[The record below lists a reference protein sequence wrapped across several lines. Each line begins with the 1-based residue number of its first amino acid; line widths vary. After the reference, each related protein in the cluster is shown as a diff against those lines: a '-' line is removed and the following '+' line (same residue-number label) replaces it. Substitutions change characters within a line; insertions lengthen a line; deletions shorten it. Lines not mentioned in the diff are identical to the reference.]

1 MKFSRFV
8 AKQRVAKNL
17 RDLPSPTM
25 AIVAERLKL
34 SSVHEGISDSVKTVT
49 TSMSLPSKGGLK
61 NIKPGLNDRSSNVGK
76 AASQRGVP
84 ARASVT
90 MISSQD
96 SLQSQ
101 ALFNIKDSNKEDRE
115 RRVLVRK
122 FKFEEPRREQID
134 ELKVDLFKHFRE
146 DVSLRL
152 WNSDF
157 KRQIDGIELLQ
168 KALPSSGKEV
178 VELLDILLRWFVLR
192 FCESN
197 TTCLLKVLDFLPELF
212 DGLKDQ
218 SYMLTE
224 AEAAIFLPC
233 LIEKSGHNIEKVRE
247 KMGELIKQMI
257 NIYSLPKLLPYILEG
272 LRSKNNRTR
281 IECVDI
287 IGYFMDHNGTEVGG
301 LLKNLPSVAALTAER
316 DGEIRKAALNT
327 LATAYKNLGDDV
339 WRYVGK
345 LSDAQRSML
354 DDRFKWKAR
363 EMDKRREGRPGD
375 ARAALRR
382 SVRENGSDVA
392 EQSGELVSRSMAGSM
407 MSRENFGYA
416 DAHTVPRQMAA
427 AVTGPADWR
436 EALDIV
442 ALGLPEQSV
451 EGMKVICH
459 ELTQA
464 VDPES
469 SALDDL
475 IKEADRLVSCLSVM
489 VPKTFNFSLSG

>member
-1 MKFSRFV
+1 MNEILKICGQDV
-8 AKQRVAKNL
+8 VAKNL
-17 RDLPSPTM
+17 KDLPSPTL

-34 SSVHEGISDSVKTVT
+34 STVHEGFSDSVKMVT
-49 TSMSLPSKGGLK
+49 TSMSLPSKAGSK
-61 NIKPGLNDRSSNVGK
+61 NNKHGPNDRGSNVSK
-76 AASQRGVP
+76 AVSQRGIP
-84 ARASVT
+84 ARSSVT

-96 SLQSQ
+96 SIQSQ
-101 ALFNIKDSNKEDRE
+101 ALFNIKDSNKEERE

-134 ELKVDLFKHFRE
+134 ELKIELFRHFRE

-168 KALPSSGKEV
+168 KALPSSRKEV
-178 VELLDILLRWFVLR
+178 IELLDILLRWFVLR

-212 DGLKDQ
+212 DVLKDQ

-233 LIEKSGHNIEKVRE
+233 LMEKSGHNIEKVRE
-247 KMGELIKQMI
+247 KMGELIKQMV

-287 IGYFMDHNGTEVGG
+287 IGYFMDHHGTEVRIILSSFFPLLIIGILSLVSHFFFSSLQVSG

-382 SVRENGSDVA
+382 SVRENGSDIA
-392 EQSGELVSRSMAGSM
+392 EQSGEAVSRSMAGSM
-407 MSRENFGYA
+407 ISRFCI
-416 DAHTVPRQMAA
+416 HLFQTV
-427 AVTGPADWR
+427 
-436 EALDIV
+436 
-442 ALGLPEQSV
+442 
-451 EGMKVICH
+451 H
-459 ELTQA
+459 
-464 VDPES
+464 
-469 SALDDL
+469 
-475 IKEADRLVSCLSVM
+475 LVSLFRVVTLLFFEESV
-489 VPKTFNFSLSG
+489 VTLLVHACY